1 LIHSGKSEKNSFTFS
16 TLNIKYILD
25 EAKKTLQEDLIRAD
39 NEFTAHIQQQEAYH
53 QRLAIAE
60 QKVDEIFIF
69 QFPMK
74 DFEKQTFQ
82 ESEVISFLDSH
93 QSLSELISRVRN
105 LTDEIKSKEKA
116 VEPVRPSLLSKD
128 EKLAEVLTKRF

>member
-1 LIHSGKSEKNSFTFS
+1 LK
-16 TLNIKYILD
+16 
-25 EAKKTLQEDLIRAD
+25 
-39 NEFTAHIQQQEAYH
+39 
-53 QRLAIAE
+53 
-60 QKVDEIFIF
+60 
-69 QFPMK
+69 
-74 DFEKQTFQ
+74 KQTFQ